1 MYLTEQRAY
10 KKACYEAMKKYMKG
24 KKKAGYTSEEDRA
37 ENYKLGRLFSKG
49 KYFTIFD
56 ILHGHI
62 DIDKV
67 TLDNAISTMDEAR
80 RQYEVGENHSYFDN
94 LH

>member
-1 MYLTEQRAY
+1 MYLTEQKAY
-10 KKACYEAMKKYMKG
+10 KKACYDAMKMYMKG
-24 KKKAGYTSEEDRA
+24 KKNAGCTSEEDRA
-37 ENYKLGRLFSKG
+37 ENYKLSRLFSKG

-56 ILHGHI
+56 ILYGHI

-80 RQYEVGENHSYFDN
+80 RQYEAGENRSYFDN